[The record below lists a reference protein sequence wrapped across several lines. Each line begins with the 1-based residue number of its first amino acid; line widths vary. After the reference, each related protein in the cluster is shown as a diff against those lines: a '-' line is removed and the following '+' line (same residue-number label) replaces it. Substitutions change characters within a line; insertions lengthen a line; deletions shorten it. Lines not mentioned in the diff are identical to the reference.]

1 MPVPATAQHSHQFDP
16 PDTLE
21 TNALFARL
29 RASKGGDR
37 RVRDMLVTRFLP
49 LARRLAL
56 RYRHG
61 SEPLEDLVQVASLGL
76 VKAVDRFDPARGLA
90 FSSFAVPTILGEL
103 KRHFRDHGW
112 SVHVPRGLQE
122 RVATVEQASNRLG
135 GRLGRPPTVPE
146 LCEELDLSEEE
157 VVEALGAAR
166 AYDAIS
172 LESANSTDRDSD
184 TAQTLTD
191 RIGERDERLEMVEL
205 AASVAPALAA
215 LSDRD
220 RLILRLRFIEDLTQ
234 QEIAER
240 VGCSQ
245 MQVSRLLRRSLARL
259 RAVAEQSERAER
271 GD

>member
-1 MPVPATAQHSHQFDP
+1 MPETQVGAGSDLTATEHPSA
-16 PDTLE
+16 TE
-21 TNALFARL
+21 TQALFVRL
-29 RASKGGDR
+29 RESDGKDR
-37 RVRDMLVTRFLP
+37 QVRDQLASRFLP

-76 VKAVDRFDPARGLA
+76 VKAIDRFDPARGLA

-122 RVATVEQASNRLG
+122 RVASVEQANTRLG
-135 GRLGRPPTVPE
+135 TQLGRPPTVPE
-146 LCEELDLSEEE
+146 LCAELKLEEE
-157 VVEALGAAR
+157 DVLEALGAAR

-172 LESANSTDRDSD
+172 LEAGSTG
-184 TAQTLTD
+184 
-191 RIGERDERLEMVEL
+191 GEREQDVGQALSERLGETDERLEMVEL
-205 AASVAPALAA
+205 AATVAPALAA

-220 RLILRLRFIEDLTQ
+220 RMILRLRFIEDMTQ

-259 RAVAEQSERAER
+259 RAVADHS
-271 GD
+271 DKD

>member
-1 MPVPATAQHSHQFDP
+1 MAISVGAEQP
-16 PDTLE
+16 PSTFEQPSALE
-21 TNALFARL
+21 SQALFLRL
-29 RASKGGDR
+29 RASGGSDR
-37 RVRDMLVTRFLP
+37 ETRDALVARFIP

-76 VKAVDRFDPARGLA
+76 VKAVDRFDPERGLA

-122 RVATVEQASNRLG
+122 RVAAVEQAGSRLG
-135 GRLGRPPTVPE
+135 SKLGRPPSVPE
-146 LCEELDLSEEE
+146 ICEELHLESED
-157 VVEALGAAR
+157 VVEALTAAR
-166 AYDAIS
+166 AYDAVS
-172 LESANSTDRDSD
+172 LEAGSGASDRDLD
-184 TAQTLTD
+184 APQALAD
-191 RIGERDERLEMVEL
+191 RLGELDERLELVEL

-215 LSDRD
+215 LSARD

-234 QEIAER
+234 QEIAEH

-245 MQVSRLLRRSLARL
+245 MQISRLLRRSLARL
-259 RAVAEQSERAER
+259 RAVAEQTEQ
-271 GD
+271 G